1 MKPTTNRL
9 LVKVEEKNKPE
20 KGKELEA
27 ATSVMTGEV
36 LKKGPEVKV
45 IKVKDRVIFAPYG
58 IDEVTLNDKKLLII
72 SEELI
77 IAVHE

>member
-36 LKKGPEVKV
+36 LKKGPEVKA

>member
-9 LVKVEEKNKPE
+9 LVKVEEKKKPE

-36 LKKGPEVKV
+36 LKKGPEVKA